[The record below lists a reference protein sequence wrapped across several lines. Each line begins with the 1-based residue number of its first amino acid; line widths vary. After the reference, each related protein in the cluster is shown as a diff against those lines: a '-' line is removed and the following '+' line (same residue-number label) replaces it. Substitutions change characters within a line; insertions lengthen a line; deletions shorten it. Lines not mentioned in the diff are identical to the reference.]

1 MTFGQIDFAAI
12 LTPSTYIEEDTDSTS
27 DAG

>member
-12 LTPSTYIEEDTDSTS
+12 LNTSIYMEEDTDSTS